1 MATIK
6 VKVQSVARFNNAG
19 VISVRFTTKE
29 QFDDY
34 AKQIDPAT
42 GEVTFVETKVN
53 HFRFTLRQ
61 LLHNVN
67 LAMPMQAFYFGGV
80 SNVAEITQVEL
91 RNLFVGSVITIER
104 NKVAAGTEYDAAD
117 GSKQVTKRDAYT
129 TNVISCE
136 TCDLNDK
143 FVLGEPITKVDL
155 LKAIQ

>member
-6 VKVQSVARFNNAG
+6 VKVQSVAMFNNAG

-29 QFDDY
+29 QFDGFAQQVD
-34 AKQIDPAT
+34 AAT
-42 GEVTFVETKVN
+42 GEITFVETKVN
-53 HFRFTLRQ
+53 QFSFTLKQMLR
-61 LLHNVN
+61 NVN

-80 SNVAEITQVEL
+80 TNVAEISQVEL
-91 RNLFVGSVITIER
+91 RNLFVGSVLTLER

-129 TNVISCE
+129 TEVVSCE

>member
-6 VKVQSVARFNNAG
+6 VKVQSVAMFNNAG

-29 QFDDY
+29 EFDGY
-34 AKQIDPAT
+34 AQQIDAAT

-53 HFRFTLRQ
+53 HFSFTLRQ
-61 LLHNVN
+61 LLRNVN

-91 RNLFVGSVITIER
+91 RNLFVGSVITVER